1 MLLTFYS
8 SNVNH
13 QGDGVEEVFENIA
26 FLLINLFMDFEPSL
40 EPPRPE
46 FLKEFLLCSSSSPI
60 QKGVIPASLILIPPT
75 SSCWATSI
83 ASSLLPAN
91 TAPLNPNSE
100 PFAISIASF
109 KLVKDMIGIIGPNVS
124 SFDIFIALFTFD
136 RIVGRHHLPPPKF
149 SISPPQ

>member
-1 MLLTFYS
+1 RKFHLIFQYSFPTRRSSDLAFSLIYHAIAIFYS

-13 QGDGVEEVFENIA
+13 QGDGVEEEFENIA
-26 FLLINLFMDFEPSL
+26 FLLINLFIDFEPSL

-60 QKGVIPASLILIPPT
+60 KKGVIPASLILTPPT

-91 TAPLNPNSE
+91 T
-100 PFAISIASF
+100 
-109 KLVKDMIGIIGPNVS
+109 
-124 SFDIFIALFTFD
+124 
-136 RIVGRHHLPPPKF
+136 
-149 SISPPQ
+149 